1 MGIFYLKICNNSL
14 TFARRL
20 IYNNIQGRCIY
31 LFYQPIVLDEGGFR
45 LKPLKTAQYPMHWH
59 SDLEILYCSEGTFY
73 VENEENCYK
82 VEAGDIILIGSCE
95 PHKLS
100 SNEVVKGYIISLG
113 FAFFGDKFNEIRGIH
128 FEPPVLKNNEP
139 IKSEI
144 ENISQLY
151 NGEKSLASDMELRG
165 RMYHLISLLLNGLF
179 ATGSVTKSQ
188 QQRLFAVSK
197 IQAALDFVA
206 MHYGENITLEQAA
219 DVSGYE
225 KSSFC
230 RSFKNATNDTF
241 HNYLNA
247 YRVKKAKI
255 LLTETDDSISDISF
269 RVGFTQHKNFC
280 RLFKEINGLSPSEY
294 RKKHR

>member
-1 MGIFYLKICNNSL
+1 MF
-14 TFARRL
+14 F
-20 IYNNIQGRCIY
+20 
-31 LFYQPIVLDEGGFR
+31 QPIDLDKSGFQ
-45 LKPLKTAQYPMHWH
+45 LKPLRNACSPMHWH

-73 VENEENCYK
+73 VENEGNEYK
-82 VEAGDIILIGSCE
+82 IEPGDIILIGSCE

-100 SNEVVKGYIISLG
+100 SNEEVKGNIISLG
-113 FAFFGDKFNEIRGIH
+113 FAFFGDKFNEIRSIH
-128 FEPPVLKNNEP
+128 FEPPVLKGNKYVQE
-139 IKSEI
+139 EI
-144 ENISQLY
+144 ENISRLHG
-151 NGEKSLASDMELRG
+151 GEKSLASDMELRG
-165 RMYHLISLLLNGLF
+165 RMYHLMSLLLNGLLSN
-179 ATGSVTKSQ
+179 GNVTKSQ

-197 IQAALDFVA
+197 IQKALDFTA
-206 MHYGENITLEQAA
+206 MHYSENITLEQAA
-219 DVSGYE
+219 AVSGYE

-255 LLTETDDSISDISF
+255 LLTETDDSVSDISF

-280 RLFKEINGLSPSEY
+280 RIFKEINGLSPSEY